1 MVLSPEKG
9 SLAGSGEGVEQVAIN
24 PNRVVGYRLEVSG
37 ATDVGRKRQLNEDVF
52 LVDEDLGVY
61 LVADGMGGHAAG
73 EVASRLAAD
82 EIFRGFSNRTTLTR
96 ETWPEHWDMQRSVAA
111 NFLVDAVLAGH
122 DRVTNA
128 VNRDQNLKGM
138 GTTVVV
144 AVHPAASR
152 NLVVCHVG
160 DSRAY
165 RLRHNR
171 IEILTEDHSWVHEQV
186 AAGFLTEEAARTH
199 PLKNV
204 VTQALGGSA
213 EPKVDLLETEMMK
226 GDVYLLCSDGLNS
239 MLADDEIRDLLAE
252 KTPVADRAKKL
263 IDAANE
269 RGGNDNITVV
279 LLETLQITA
288 EG

>member
-1 MVLSPEKG
+1 V
-9 SLAGSGEGVEQVAIN
+9 VIN
-24 PNRVVGYRLEVSG
+24 PNRVIGYRLESVG

-52 LVDEDLGVY
+52 LTDETLGLY

-82 EIFRGFSNRTTLTR
+82 EIFRALGGQTGGVE
-96 ETWPEHWDMQRSVAA
+96 ETWPDHWDTERSATA
-111 NFLVDAVLAGH
+111 NLLVDAILSGH

-128 VNRDQNLKGM
+128 VNRDANLKGM

-144 AVHPAASR
+144 AVHPPASR
-152 NLVVCHVG
+152 HLVVCHVG

-165 RLRHNR
+165 RWRRNEL
-171 IEILTEDHSWVHEQV
+171 EILTEDHSWVHEQV
-186 AAGFLTEEAARTH
+186 AAGFLSEEAARTH

-213 EPKVDLLETEMMK
+213 EPKVDILETEMRH
-226 GDVYLLCSDGLNS
+226 GDIYLLCSDGLNS
-239 MLADDEIRDLLAE
+239 MLTDTEIALILA
-252 KTPVADRAKKL
+252 RAGSLHDCAAQL

-269 RGGNDNITVV
+269 RGGNDNVTVV
-279 LLETLQITA
+279 LLRASQMTHSS
-288 EG
+288 